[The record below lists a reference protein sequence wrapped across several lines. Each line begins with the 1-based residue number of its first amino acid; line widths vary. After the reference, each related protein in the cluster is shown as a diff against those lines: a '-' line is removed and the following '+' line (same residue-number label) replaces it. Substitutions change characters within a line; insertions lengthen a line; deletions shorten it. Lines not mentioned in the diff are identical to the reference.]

1 MPLAFIL
8 NPAKKKR
15 VRKRRVWSKKEQEKW
30 LKSLPFLKDD
40 EKHSKAEKEFLKGI
54 PFMKNV
60 RRRKLTPVFNVSSS
74 PRKKSRAWREVV
86 RRLGLPRAAHRI
98 KRIKKRKYS
107 RVAVNEPG
115 IFKKGRLEMAKRRV
129 HRRAKRNDPGTSVR
143 RYRRRRRSYASNEP
157 ARRKKTRWMTLV
169 KKYGIKKAASKYR
182 RSRRRRYAR
191 NPANPWY
198 DDRSGHRI
206 AAYAGRARR
215 KHFVIPA
222 YMKSKGVKRGALRR
236 YVKRHGLV
244 LSHSRYLKRIK
255 PRAKIYAMNP
265 AGIMAVTKDFAK
277 SVVKKDFIFDGVAAF
292 GGILGAV
299 VGETIVYNIRKK
311 KAGGATPTPSAGM
324 TFLGNFLGGVGTGI
338 IVTIATKNMRR
349 GFIAASGGLAYG
361 LFKLTYAKIFGANG
375 FLKGSLFGME
385 FPPAMGDYVTFP
397 QTGDYVEIPAGQVSE
412 TGQFIPEETG
422 EFIPASQAFGDEEIE
437 Y

>member
-1 MPLAFIL
+1 M
-8 NPAKKKR
+8 
-15 VRKRRVWSKKEQEKW
+15 
-30 LKSLPFLKDD
+30 
-40 EKHSKAEKEFLKGI
+40 
-54 PFMKNV
+54 
-60 RRRKLTPVFNVSSS
+60 PVFNVSAS

-86 RRLGLPRAAHRI
+86 RRLGLPRAAR
-98 KRIKKRKYS
+98 RVKKRKYA
-107 RVAVNEPG
+107 RVAANEPG
-115 IFKKGRLEMAKRRV
+115 TFKKGRLEMAKRRIR
-129 HRRAKRNDPGTSVR
+129 RRARRNDPGTSVR

-157 ARRKKTRWMTLV
+157 ARRKRTRWMTLV

-182 RSRRRRYAR
+182 RRRSRRYAR

-198 DDRSGHRI
+198 DDRSGHQI
-206 AAYAGRARR
+206 AAYAGKARR
-215 KHFVIPA
+215 GGFVIPA
-222 YMKSKGVKRGALRR
+222 YMRREHVKRSALKR
-236 YVKRHGLV
+236 YVGRHGLV
-244 LSHSRYLKRIK
+244 LSHSRYLERIK

-277 SVVKKDFIFDGVAAF
+277 SVVSKDFIFDGVAAF
-292 GGILGAV
+292 SGILGAV

-361 LFKLTYAKIFGANG
+361 LFKLTYAKIFGADG

-397 QTGDYVEIPAGQVSE
+397 QTGDYVEIPAGQASE

-422 EFIPASQAFGDEEIE
+422 EFIPAGQAFGEEEIE